1 MDCISI
7 IQNIEFVENIIMNSN
22 ERVARIL
29 SEVQTLREGK
39 EIIWKVALFDKD
51 VYLSAQP

>member
-29 SEVQTLREGK
+29 SEVHTLREGK